1 MKRKRKTDIE
11 RQGEKSLG
19 GKNSAV
25 TASPAPTHRDE

>member
-11 RQGEKSLG
+11 RQGEKSIG

-25 TASPAPTHRDE
+25 TAPPAHRDE